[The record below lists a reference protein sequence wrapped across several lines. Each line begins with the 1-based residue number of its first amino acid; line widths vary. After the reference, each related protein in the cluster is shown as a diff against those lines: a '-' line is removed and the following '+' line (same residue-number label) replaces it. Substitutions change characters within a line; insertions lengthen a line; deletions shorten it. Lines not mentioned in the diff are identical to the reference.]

1 MEKFNDQLL
10 ESQTYYDILKR
21 TNNLEVARIASQK
34 EYINIYKD
42 NLAVAT
48 QIAAIQ
54 ENTRKEESRQ
64 EYNKSLR
71 DQITQLSAIA
81 ELTKDGA
88 DYETAKG
95 LAAASFVNDA
105 AGREAAE
112 KSIMNALLGQSY
124 ALSDQIIEQETLN
137 KYLKEGMGI
146 EEARFK
152 VALSRIAKLSGG
164 KNVYNEFGED
174 YENAMKT
181 LRIRKATEASQIK
194 INSILRESGIL
205 TKAMEMGY
213 TASNIAVAKLAGAT
227 QSLLFSQAETQL
239 KQQDELDLLYEN
251 AKTRVKINSLLSGE
265 SEILRAVKDDY
276 ATIVDS
282 EAERV
287 ALQRHALKL
296 AEEYNNRMEEQKANP
311 LGDFSKVDFEA
322 LS

>member
-1 MEKFNDQLL
+1 MTGVQTCALPICFPVTIPSPVSRRKSDKEATKSRKEATKDLEKFNDQLL

-81 ELTKDGA
+81 ELTKEGV

-137 KYLKEGMGI
+137 KY
-146 EEARFK
+146 
-152 VALSRIAKLSGG
+152 
-164 KNVYNEFGED
+164 
-174 YENAMKT
+174 
-181 LRIRKATEASQIK
+181 
-194 INSILRESGIL
+194 
-205 TKAMEMGY
+205 
-213 TASNIAVAKLAGAT
+213 
-227 QSLLFSQAETQL
+227 
-239 KQQDELDLLYEN
+239 
-251 AKTRVKINSLLSGE
+251 
-265 SEILRAVKDDY
+265 
-276 ATIVDS
+276 
-282 EAERV
+282 
-287 ALQRHALKL
+287 
-296 AEEYNNRMEEQKANP
+296 
-311 LGDFSKVDFEA
+311 
-322 LS
+322 